1 MNYPD
6 QPEILLT
13 ARQAHLFIRLL
24 KAMANDAQQA
34 EQTIEALETVKGH
47 GFGSVTIRYKAG
59 QPWLIDVTMTNN
71 LKE

>member
-24 KAMANDAQQA
+24 KAMADAQQA
-34 EQTIEALETVKGH
+34 EQTIEALETVKCH